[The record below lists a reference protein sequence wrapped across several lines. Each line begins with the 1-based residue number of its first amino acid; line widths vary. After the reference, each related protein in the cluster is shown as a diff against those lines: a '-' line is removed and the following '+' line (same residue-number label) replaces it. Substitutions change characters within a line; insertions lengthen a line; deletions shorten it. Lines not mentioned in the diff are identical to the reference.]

1 MFIDPQK
8 KTDQRFPSKNGI
20 LGSNEKHD
28 GIKLIPMETPFFVL
42 KWHFQC
48 LELLL
53 FSCPTQRHSS

>member
-28 GIKLIPMETPFFVL
+28 GIKLKPMETPFFVL

-48 LELLL
+48 LELML
-53 FSCPTQRHSS
+53 FFCPTQRHSS